1 MGIRNEHRDAMP
13 GQGGLKTTATTSAV
27 RAPTQEMAELQE
39 IDPKGTKQAD
49 QKQTVLVTGH
59 AGFIGYHTTKALL
72 ERGDKV
78 IGIDNLNT
86 HYDTRLKRERLALLE
101 DVAKAT
107 GSKYHSVKADLCSGP
122 ELMETLE
129 TYKVQRV
136 IHLAGQTDKYL
147 SNSSPQDCVQN
158 NITAFLALL
167 EACRHFK
174 IHHLTYASSHA
185 VYGAGFQKP
194 MSERDS
200 ANHPQRLDAATQRA
214 CELLAHSYSHQFK
227 LPTTGLRFFS
237 VYGPWGRPDSVLFAF
252 VKKILEGK
260 PIQIYNDG
268 SNTRDYTYIADLVEG
283 IIRASDTP
291 AQPDPAWLTELP
303 NQGTSSAP
311 WRVLNIG
318 NNHPVSI
325 EELIAA
331 LEQALGKPAMKEFIT
346 GPILEK
352 SQSCAD
358 TTALQK
364 ATAFK
369 PNTSLGEGVQ
379 RFVDW
384 FRAYHQL

>member
-1 MGIRNEHRDAMP
+1 MTTRSEAAP
-13 GQGGLKTTATTSAV
+13 GPEKLATAHVENPDGLPTQ
-27 RAPTQEMAELQE
+27 TQEMGELE
-39 IDPKGTKQAD
+39 ATGPLKIKQAD

-59 AGFIGYHTTKALL
+59 AGFIGFHTAKVLL

-78 IGIDNLNT
+78 IGIDSVNT
-86 HYDTRLKRERLALLE
+86 HYDTRLKRERLGMLDEL
-101 DVAKAT
+101 AKAT
-107 GSKYHSVKADLCSGP
+107 GSKYHSVRADLCDSQAIN
-122 ELMETLE
+122 ETLE
-129 TYKVQRV
+129 AYKVQRV

-147 SNSSPQDCVQN
+147 SQDKPAECVQN
-158 NITAFLALL
+158 NINAFVSLL

-174 IHHLTYASSHA
+174 IQHLTYASSHA

-194 MSERDS
+194 MSEGDS

-214 CELLAHSYSHQFK
+214 CELLAHSYSHQFR
-227 LPTTGLRFFS
+227 LPTTGLRLFS

-268 SNTRDYTYIADLVEG
+268 SNSRDFTYVSDVVECV
-283 IIRASDTP
+283 IRASDSP
-291 AQPDPAWLTELP
+291 AEPNVSWLAEWPDQA
-303 NQGTSSAP
+303 TSSAP
-311 WRVLNIG
+311 WRVFNVG
-318 NNHPVSI
+318 NSQPASI

-331 LEQALGKPAMKEFIT
+331 LEEALGKPAMKELIT

-358 TTALQK
+358 VTALHH
-364 ATAFK
+364 AIAFR
-369 PNTSLGEGVQ
+369 PNTPLQEGVA

-384 FRAYHQL
+384 FRTYHHL

>member
-1 MGIRNEHRDAMP
+1 MVVRMEAVP
-13 GQGGLKTTATTSAV
+13 GPAKQNPEAGVANPSVGLPVA
-27 RAPTQEMAELQE
+27 EMAELQA
-39 IDPKGTKQAD
+39 INPKGIKEAD

-59 AGFIGYHTTKALL
+59 AGFIGFHTAKALL

-78 IGIDNLNT
+78 IGFDSLNT
-86 HYDTRLKRERLALLE
+86 HYDTRLKRERLAMLE
-101 DVAKAT
+101 DIAKAT
-107 GSKYHSVKADLCSGP
+107 GSKYHTVRADLCDSTQLH
-122 ELMETLE
+122 ECLE

-136 IHLAGQTDKYL
+136 IHLAGQTDKFL
-147 SNSSPQDCVQN
+147 SQDKPVECVQN
-158 NITAFLALL
+158 NINSFVSLL

-214 CELLAHSYSHQFK
+214 CELMAHSYSHLFK

-237 VYGPWGRPDSVLFAF
+237 VYGPWGRPDSALFAF
-252 VKKILEGK
+252 TKRILEGK

-268 SNTRDYTYIADLVEG
+268 HNTRDYTYIGDLVEG
-283 IIRASDTP
+283 ILRASDTP
-291 AQPDPAWLTELP
+291 AEPNPVWLVEAPDQA
-303 NQGTSSAP
+303 TSDAP

-318 NNHPVSI
+318 NGLPVSI

-331 LEQALGKPAMKEFIT
+331 LEHALGKTAIKEYIT
-346 GPILEK
+346 GRILEK

-358 TTALQK
+358 STALFK
-364 ATAFK
+364 AAGFK
-369 PNTSLGEGVQ
+369 PNTPLAHGVE
-379 RFVDW
+379 RFVAWYRD
-384 FRAYHQL
+384 YYKV

>member
-1 MGIRNEHRDAMP
+1 MP
-13 GQGGLKTTATTSAV
+13 IKMEAVPGPDQLKAATPQKDSLQTA
-27 RAPTQEMAELQE
+27 EMAELEAVGPDQ
-39 IDPKGTKQAD
+39 IKQAG

-59 AGFIGYHTTKALL
+59 AGFIGFHTAKALL

-78 IGIDNLNT
+78 IGFDSMNS
-86 HYDTRLKRERLALLE
+86 HYDTRLKRERLAMLE
-101 DVAKAT
+101 DIAKAT
-107 GSKYHSVKADLCSGP
+107 GSKYHHVRADLCEPGP
-122 ELMETLE
+122 LQECLE

-147 SNSSPQDCVQN
+147 SHEKPAECVQN
-158 NITAFLALL
+158 NINAFVALL

-200 ANHPQRLDAATQRA
+200 ANHPQRLDAAAQRA
-214 CELLAHSYSHQFK
+214 CELLAHSYSHQFR

-252 VKKILEGK
+252 TKRILEGK

-268 SNTRDYTYIADLVEG
+268 NNTRDYTYIGDLVEA
-283 IIRASDTP
+283 ILRASDTP
-291 AQPDPAWLTELP
+291 AEPNPVWLVELP
-303 NQGTSSAP
+303 DQASSNAP
-311 WRVLNIG
+311 WRLLNVG
-318 NNHPVSI
+318 NSLPVSI
-325 EELIAA
+325 EDLIAA
-331 LEQALGKPAMKEFIT
+331 LEHALEKKAVKEYIT

-358 TTALQK
+358 VSALYK
-364 ATAFK
+364 ATRFR
-369 PNTSLGEGVQ
+369 PNTPLAAGIAQFAAWYRGYYQV
-379 RFVDW
+379 
-384 FRAYHQL
+384 

>member
-1 MGIRNEHRDAMP
+1 M
-13 GQGGLKTTATTSAV
+13 TASAQPLPV
-27 RAPTQEMAELQE
+27 QSMAELQE
-39 IDPKGTKQAD
+39 IDPKSLKQAD

-59 AGFIGYHTTKALL
+59 AGFIGFHTAKALL

-78 IGIDNLNT
+78 IGIDSVNT
-86 HYDTRLKRERLALLE
+86 HYDTRLKRERLAMLDEL
-101 DVAKAT
+101 AKAT
-107 GSKYHSVKADLCSGP
+107 GSKYHSVRADLCDTSA
-122 ELMETLE
+122 LNDTLE
-129 TYKVQRV
+129 HYKVQRV

-147 SNSSPQDCVQN
+147 SQDKPGECVQN
-158 NITAFLALL
+158 NINAFVALL

-214 CELLAHSYSHQFK
+214 CELLAHSYSHQFR
-227 LPTTGLRFFS
+227 LPTTGLRLFS

-268 SNTRDYTYIADLVEG
+268 SNTRDFTYISDVVECV
-283 IIRASDTP
+283 IRASDAP
-291 AQPDPAWLTELP
+291 AEPNVAWLAEWP
-303 NQGTSSAP
+303 DQASSSAP
-311 WRVLNIG
+311 WRIFNVG
-318 NNHPVSI
+318 NSKPVSI

-331 LEQALGKPAMKEFIT
+331 LEHALEKAALKELIT

-352 SQSCAD
+352 SRSCAD
-358 TTALQK
+358 V
-364 ATAFK
+364 
-369 PNTSLGEGVQ
+369 SLLAESLVYRPLVGIDEGIQ
-379 RFVDW
+379 QFVAW
-384 FRAYHQL
+384 YRAYHRV